1 MSTDKTLVLI
11 TGGNINSDRHQQT
24 TSLTSPKANSGI
36 GLEWASQ
43 LMAKGPYHIL
53 IGARST
59 SKGQAAV
66 EELQSKGHKG
76 TCELLQ
82 IDQTDDAS
90 IAAAAR
96 SVEAT
101 HGRLDIL
108 INNAAIASE
117 EMTRENMISNL
128 NTNATGV
135 YFVTQTFRPLLL
147 KARGTARVI
156 NVSSG
161 MGSVGLKL
169 DHSHWVSSVAALP
182 YRVSKAALHMV
193 TAELIYEFKDEANVK
208 FFTVCPGFTVS
219 NLGPNNKLENGAK
232 ATDEAVKPLLRI
244 VEGKR
249 DGEAN
254 GFLHADG
261 QYPW

>member
-11 TGGNINSDRHQQT
+11 TGGKHQFPSSPANNFT
-24 TSLTSPKANSGI
+24 NTPKANSGI

-43 LMAKGPYHIL
+43 LMAKGLYHIL
-53 IGARST
+53 IGARSID
-59 SKGQAAV
+59 KGKAAV
-66 EELQSKGHKG
+66 EQLQSKGHKG

-90 IAAAAR
+90 IAAAAK
-96 SVEAT
+96 SVETT

-135 YFVTQTFRPLLL
+135 YFVTQAFRPLLL
-147 KARGTARVI
+147 KAKGTARVI

-169 DHSHWVSSVAALP
+169 DHSHWVSAVAALP

-193 TAELIYEFKDEANVK
+193 TAELIYEFKDEGNVK

-232 ATDEAVKPLLRI
+232 ATDEAVRPLLKI
-244 VEGKR
+244 VEGER

>member
-1 MSTDKTLVLI
+1 
-11 TGGNINSDRHQQT
+11 
-24 TSLTSPKANSGI
+24 
-36 GLEWASQ
+36 
-43 LMAKGPYHIL
+43 MAKGPYHIL
-53 IGARST
+53 IGARSVG
-59 SKGQAAV
+59 KGKAAV
-66 EELQSKGHKG
+66 EELQSKNHPG

-90 IAAAAR
+90 IAAAAKH
-96 SVEAT
+96 VETT

-117 EMTRENMISNL
+117 EPTRENFLSNF
-128 NTNATGV
+128 NTNAASV
-135 YFVTQTFRPLLL
+135 YFVTQAFRPLLL
-147 KARGTARVI
+147 KAQGVARII

-161 MGSVGLKL
+161 MGSVSLKL
-169 DHSHWVSSVAALP
+169 DHSNWVSSVAALP
-182 YRVSKAALHMV
+182 YRASKAALHMV
-193 TAELIYEFKDEANVK
+193 VAELIYEFKDEKNVK

-219 NLGPNNKLENGAK
+219 NLGPQNSLENGAK
-232 ATDEAVKPLLRI
+232 ATDEAVRPLLKI
-244 VEGKR
+244 VEGER

>member
-1 MSTDKTLVLI
+1 
-11 TGGNINSDRHQQT
+11 
-24 TSLTSPKANSGI
+24 
-36 GLEWASQ
+36 
-43 LMAKGPYHIL
+43 MAKSPSYHIL
-53 IGARST
+53 IGARSID
-59 SKGQAAV
+59 KGKAAV
-66 EELQSKGHKG
+66 DELQSKGHKG
-76 TCELLQ
+76 TCLLIQ

-90 IAAAAR
+90 IAAAAKT
-96 SVEAT
+96 VEET

-108 INNAAIASE
+108 INNAAIALE
-117 EMTRENMISNL
+117 EPTRENMTANF

-135 YFVTQTFRPLLL
+135 YFVTQAFRPLLL
-147 KARGTARVI
+147 KAQGTARVI

-169 DHSHWVSSVAALP
+169 DHSNWVSSVAALP
-182 YRVSKAALHMV
+182 YRASKAALHMV

-219 NLGPNNKLENGAK
+219 NLGPQNKLENGAK
-232 ATDEAVKPLLRI
+232 ATDEAVRPLLRI
-244 VEGKR
+244 VEGER
-249 DGEAN
+249 DGEVN

>member
-1 MSTDKTLVLI
+1 MSTDKNLVLI
-11 TGGNINSDRHQQT
+11 TGGKHQLQSSPT
-24 TSLTSPKANSGI
+24 NNLTNTPKANSGI

-53 IGARST
+53 IGARS
-59 SKGQAAV
+59 V
-66 EELQSKGHKG
+66 EK
-76 TCELLQ
+76 
-82 IDQTDDAS
+82 
-90 IAAAAR
+90 
-96 SVEAT
+96 
-101 HGRLDIL
+101 
-108 INNAAIASE
+108 
-117 EMTRENMISNL
+117 
-128 NTNATGV
+128 GV
-135 YFVTQTFRPLLL
+135 YFVTQAFRPLLL

-169 DHSHWVSSVAALP
+169 DHSQWTASIASLP
-182 YRVSKAALHMV
+182 YRASKAALHMV
-193 TAELIYEFKDEANVK
+193 TAELIYEFKDEGNVK
-208 FFTVCPGFTVS
+208 FFAVCPGFTVS
-219 NLGPNNKLENGAK
+219 NLGPYNKLENGAK

-244 VEGKR
+244 VEGER

>member
-1 MSTDKTLVLI
+1 
-11 TGGNINSDRHQQT
+11 
-24 TSLTSPKANSGI
+24 
-36 GLEWASQ
+36 
-43 LMAKGPYHIL
+43 MAKGPYHIL
-53 IGARST
+53 VGARSLE
-59 SKGQAAV
+59 KGKTAV
-66 EELQSKGHKG
+66 EELRSKGHKG

-90 IAAAAR
+90 IAAAAK
-96 SVEAT
+96 SVEET

-108 INNAAIASE
+108 INNAAIALE
-117 EMTRENMISNL
+117 EPTRENMTANF

-135 YFVTQTFRPLLL
+135 YFVTQAFRPLLL
-147 KARGTARVI
+147 KAQGTARVI

-161 MGSVGLKL
+161 MGSVALKL
-169 DHSHWVSSVAALP
+169 DHSNWTSGIPALP
-182 YRVSKAALHMV
+182 YRASKAALHMV
-193 TAELIYEFKDEANVK
+193 TAQLIYEFKDEAKVK

-219 NLGPNNKLENGAK
+219 NLGPQNTAENGAK

-244 VEGKR
+244 VEGER
-249 DGEAN
+249 DGEVN

>member
-1 MSTDKTLVLI
+1 
-11 TGGNINSDRHQQT
+11 
-24 TSLTSPKANSGI
+24 
-36 GLEWASQ
+36 
-43 LMAKGPYHIL
+43 MAKSPSYHIL
-53 IGARST
+53 IGARSID
-59 SKGQAAV
+59 KGKAAV
-66 EELQSKGHKG
+66 DELQTKGHKG
-76 TCELLQ
+76 TCSLIQ

-90 IAAAAR
+90 IAAAAKT
-96 SVEAT
+96 VEET

-108 INNAAIASE
+108 INNAAIALE
-117 EMTRENMISNL
+117 EPTRENMTANF

-135 YFVTQTFRPLLL
+135 YFVTQAFRPLLL
-147 KARGTARVI
+147 KAQGTARVI

-169 DHSHWVSSVAALP
+169 DHSNWVSSVAALP
-182 YRVSKAALHMV
+182 YRASKAALHMV

-219 NLGPNNKLENGAK
+219 NLGPQNKLENGAK
-232 ATDEAVKPLLRI
+232 ATDEAVRPLLRI
-244 VEGKR
+244 VEGER
-249 DGEAN
+249 DGEVN

>member
-1 MSTDKTLVLI
+1 MSTDKTIVLI
-11 TGGNINSDRHQQT
+11 TG
-24 TSLTSPKANSGI
+24 ANSGI

-53 IGARST
+53 IGARSVE
-59 SKGQAAV
+59 KGKAAV
-66 EELQSKGHKG
+66 EELRSQNHPG
-76 TCELLQ
+76 TCELLHL
-82 IDQTDDAS
+82 DQTDDAS
-90 IAAAAR
+90 IAAAAK
-96 SVEAT
+96 SVETT

-117 EMTRENMISNL
+117 EMTRKNMTSNL
-128 NTNATGV
+128 DTNATGV
-135 YFVTQTFRPLLL
+135 YFVTQAFRHLLL
-147 KARGTARVI
+147 KAQGTARVI

-169 DHSHWVSSVAALP
+169 DHSNWVSSVSALP
-182 YRVSKAALHMV
+182 YRASKAALHMV
-193 TAELIYEFKDEANVK
+193 VAELIYEFKDEKNVK

-219 NLGPNNKLENGAK
+219 NLGPNNKVENGAK
-232 ATDEAVKPLLRI
+232 ATDEAVRPLLKI
-244 VEGKR
+244 VEGER